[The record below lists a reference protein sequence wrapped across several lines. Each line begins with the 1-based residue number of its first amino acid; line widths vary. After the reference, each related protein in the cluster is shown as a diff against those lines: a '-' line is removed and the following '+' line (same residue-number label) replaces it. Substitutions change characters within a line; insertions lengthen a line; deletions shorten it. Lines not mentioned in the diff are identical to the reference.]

1 MSATDPVPFP
11 TKQSS
16 AAKAPSATPSRPAAS
31 PAAKA
36 APKWELECKERIRVF
51 IRKTS
56 KSLADLVAR
65 DANEANTRMFIT
77 DFLSDALGYSKL
89 DDLDTEYR
97 IRGDFA
103 DYGIRI
109 DKQLV
114 AFLESKRATTKLAT
128 KHLHQVQLYAVNEG
142 VAWIILTNGVEW
154 RVYHIT
160 GGLPVVVDPVFVVD
174 LLGPDTVNKK
184 ADLVFY
190 ISREAL
196 KRRLIDELWRQKA
209 ATSPKALVAAL
220 LSEKL
225 LKELRLEIKRN
236 GHNADESELARL
248 LKETVIRPEAL

>member
-36 APKWELECKERIRVF
+36 APKRELECKERIRVF

-154 RVYHIT
+154 RGYHIT

-174 LLGPDTVNKK
+174 LLGPDTV
-184 ADLVFY
+184 FY

-196 KRRLIDELWRQKA
+196 MRRLIDELWRQKA